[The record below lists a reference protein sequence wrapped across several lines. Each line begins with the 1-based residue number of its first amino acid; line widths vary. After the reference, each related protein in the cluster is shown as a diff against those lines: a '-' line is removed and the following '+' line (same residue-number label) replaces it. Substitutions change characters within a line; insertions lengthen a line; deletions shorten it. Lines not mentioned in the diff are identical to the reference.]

1 MLYKLTTIA
10 KILNK
15 DIRTATKLLTKYS
28 VVIATE
34 GRNRYISESESRR
47 FLGSLGFSELD
58 IDKAI
63 QSMVELEGKQLHK
76 EWYNEKILQRKLKQW
91 NRKNIQWHP

>member
-76 EWYNEKILQRKLKQW
+76 E
-91 NRKNIQWHP
+91 